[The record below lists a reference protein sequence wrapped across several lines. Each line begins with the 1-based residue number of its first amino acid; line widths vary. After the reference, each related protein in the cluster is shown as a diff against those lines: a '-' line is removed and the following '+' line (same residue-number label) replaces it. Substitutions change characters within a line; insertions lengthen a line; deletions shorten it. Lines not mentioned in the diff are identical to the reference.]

1 MADRTKI
8 VFSDGLTLLVSE
20 DLESVRSTLT
30 QYEGGQA
37 FPEFQTASGEDV
49 CVASAQVA
57 YIERVRAGGEQHP
70 ASD

>member
-8 VFSDGLTLLVSE
+8 VFSDGLTLVVSE
-20 DLESVRSTLT
+20 ELESVRSTLA

-37 FPEFQTASGEDV
+37 FPEFKTASGEDV
-49 CVASAQVA
+49 CVASAHVA
-57 YIERVRAGGEQHP
+57 YIERVRVAGEQQP